1 MSERAL
7 AFLEEWVNEHIH
19 VEGYEPD
26 GDNARAKQLADQCLI
41 DAQADGIPN
50 AEFDEAVDD
59 LTAFMAGQIVE
70 VTDREVNR
78 LVDKDRVD
86 KQRPSSRAPPRRNAQ

>member
-1 MSERAL
+1 M

-26 GDNARAKQLADQCLI
+26 GDNTRVADQCLI
-41 DAQADGIPN
+41 DAQAHSIPK

-70 VTDREVNR
+70 VTDRQCGSVGR
-78 LVDKDRVD
+78 
-86 KQRPSSRAPPRRNAQ
+86 